1 MIGLKVW
8 RHFSTTKKQNRNSSR
23 ALSRLHVIVWNS
35 DWLIALFAPVLIGRS
50 NDFGIGFPIK
60 NIYRA
65 RVISNDYYNPAIPLL
80 LVLVSFLIG
89 SKK

>member
-35 DWLIALFAPVLIGRS
+35 DWLIALFAPVAIGQ
-50 NDFGIGFPIK
+50 NNFADIGFLT
-60 NIYRA
+60 
-65 RVISNDYYNPAIPLL
+65 VISKAI
-80 LVLVSFLIG
+80 
-89 SKK
+89 